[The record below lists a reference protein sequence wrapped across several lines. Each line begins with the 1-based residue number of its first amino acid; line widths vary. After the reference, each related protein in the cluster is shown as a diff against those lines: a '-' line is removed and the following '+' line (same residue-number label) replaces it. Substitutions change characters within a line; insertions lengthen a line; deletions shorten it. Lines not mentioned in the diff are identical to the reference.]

1 MSDGKSV
8 LCFPGSF
15 WRHCALAETRQA
27 PSSAVGLQTYNSHS
41 RPASSQENLNNKTA
55 DELSDTDFPASGSA
69 PVDVN
74 RGIPQQ
80 NEMVGIMPSSAQ
92 ITTSK
97 IVLRCGFCDATFITS
112 EGLKKHT
119 NSIHFKMY
127 PFCCEICG
135 KGMFANERYTD
146 HMNMHK
152 NIKAHKCPNC
162 SKRFVFKSDVTRHL
176 RNGVCTKHAS
186 ST

>member
-1 MSDGKSV
+1 M
-8 LCFPGSF
+8 LCFPGSV
-15 WRHCALAETRQA
+15 WRHHALAETGQV
-27 PSSAVGLQTYNSHS
+27 PSSAVGLQSFSSHS
-41 RPASSQENLNNKTA
+41 RSSASLENRQGNKTVPPMDA
-55 DELSDTDFPASGSA
+55 NL
-69 PVDVN
+69 
-74 RGIPQQ
+74 GITPQ
-80 NEMVGIMPSSAQ
+80 NEMIGIIPSSPT
-92 ITTSK
+92 IPSK
-97 IVLRCGFCDATFITS
+97 IVLRCGFCDAEFITS

-135 KGMFANERYTD
+135 KGMFASERYTD

-176 RNGVCTKHAS
+176 RNGVCTKHAPP
-186 ST
+186 T